1 MSERV
6 PPLTGAL
13 REVRDVADR
22 AAGAVLRLGWPK
34 LAALIAGR
42 VAQFDCNFET
52 DTKLQAVLRRPDG
65 KPYHSESIARSRRQ
79 LRDAKLIT
87 SERVF
92 MGAKMPR
99 AKFASAR
106 GTTLK
111 TFNWR
116 AVCEKNPLSRRQ
128 RRIARQQQAAV
139 LRAAGELVPPAPR
152 CATTSAAPDRAR
164 YSAPPTTARTPPP
177 PADLAEAISAA
188 SAALE
193 RRGWE
198 RTADERTGPAPVRSS
213 AVERPP
219 PD

>member
-1 MSERV
+1 MSAGV
-6 PPLTGAL
+6 VPLTAEL
-13 REVRDVADR
+13 REVREAADR
-22 AAGAVLRLGWPK
+22 AAGAVLRLGWSK
-34 LAALIAGR
+34 LAALVAGR

-52 DTKLQAVLRRPDG
+52 DTKLQAVLRRPDNR
-65 KPYHSESIARSRRQ
+65 PYHRESIARVRRA
-79 LRDAKLIT
+79 LRDAQLIT
-87 SERVF
+87 SDRVF
-92 MGAKMPR
+92 MGAKMPQ
-99 AKFASAR
+99 AKYASAR

-116 AVCEKNPLSRRQ
+116 AVVEKNPLSRRQ

-152 CATTSAAPDRAR
+152 CPTSSAEPGRPR
-164 YSAPPTTARTPPP
+164 YSVAPATRTPPP

-193 RRGWE
+193 RRGWD

>member
-1 MSERV
+1 MSGGAA
-6 PPLTGAL
+6 LTSVL
-13 REVRDVADR
+13 REVREAADR

-79 LRDAKLIT
+79 LRDAGLIS

-116 AVCEKNPLSRRQ
+116 LVVEKNPMSRRQ
-128 RRIARQQQAAV
+128 RRIARQQQAAA
-139 LRAAGELVPPAPR
+139 LRAAGELVPPPPR
-152 CATTSAAPDRAR
+152 CATSPAEPGRAR
-164 YSAPPTTARTPPP
+164 YSAPPTAAPSPAP
-177 PADLAEAISAA
+177 PADLAQAINEA

-198 RTADERTGPAPVRSS
+198 SAAGDRTGPAPVRSS